1 MAVSFNQMN
10 SYPVAGQN
18 LQKAKN
24 AQQTQVA
31 AQTIVQDSY
40 SGPAQTVQ
48 TAQNVAQTPPNAS
61 FKGSSASAE
70 TKPLSLGQGAA
81 VVGSC
86 LLGCTAGVAGGYLH
100 ARDTMPFFKDGVPS
114 DEFVK
119 LYTENLTK
127 HESQTISAIKSQSKK
142 FVESLNDCKS
152 GDELISFLKDN
163 IFKNYKSLKVDNAKK
178 SVLELFGGILDEQ
191 SKSAFKNV
199 KTFDELETF
208 CCKELNS
215 TINAKGL
222 ESVKNEFSK
231 LSSYMTDEA
240 LAKFQ
245 LMAIFDS
252 KKNGFRLSPFS
263 QDGAALDDTIHHFC
277 RKPAFIWGAVGAA
290 VLGGATMLYCYFK
303 NKSAA
308 PETQKLDAKV

>member
-18 LQKAKN
+18 LQKANN
-24 AQQTQVA
+24 AQQAQVS
-31 AQTIVQDSY
+31 AQVQDSFEKQ
-40 SGPAQTVQ
+40 PAQPS
-48 TAQNVAQTPPNAS
+48 AQTPQNAS
-61 FKGSSASAE
+61 FKGSSTSE

-81 VVGSC
+81 VVGSG
-86 LLGCTAGVAGGYLH
+86 LLGGTAGLFGGYFH
-100 ARDTMPFFKDGVPS
+100 TSEMKPFFKDGVPC

-119 LYTENLTK
+119 LYMENLTK
-127 HESQTISAIKSQSKK
+127 HESQTISAIKSRAKK

-163 IFKNYKSLKVDNAKK
+163 SLKNYKLLEFDNAKK
-178 SVLELFGGILDEQ
+178 MVLDSFGGILDEQ
-191 SKSAFKNV
+191 SKSAFENV

-208 CCKELNS
+208 FCKELNS
-215 TINAKGL
+215 KINAKGL

-231 LSSYMTDEA
+231 LSSCMTDEA
-240 LAKFQ
+240 LVKIQ
-245 LMAIFDS
+245 LTAIFDS
-252 KKNGFRLSPFS
+252 KKNDFRLSPFF
-263 QDGAALDDTIHHFC
+263 QDGAALDDTIHQFAK
-277 RKPAFIWGAVGAA
+277 KPAFIWAAVGAA